1 MWVKKTRHQTLA
13 HYTSPNIN
21 RLVALKCCQLKTIVR
36 PTTVPLS
43 VHLCVQV
50 QHVGRNAARRSSPS
64 AAAKTCNQT
73 LAAPPLDSRPCIS
86 RFALGPGFV
95 SQSGDVS
102 LLVLCMPGVCYICG
116 QFVSA
121 VAGPQSAGRTT
132 FQKPT
137 TTLHRGHRAEC
148 WVPRQ
153 LCDTADNG
161 GQAWGRK
168 PPPLIWTDLMLSSI
182 SHARQLTFAPRT
194 PVCPSAAWLRGHVS
208 GKGAN
213 VGYQL
218 RWR

>member
-1 MWVKKTRHQTLA
+1 MIFFVIGYHLAADYYARDVSRNSDLINSVDYIVSQKTRHQTLA

-50 QHVGRNAARRSSPS
+50 QHVGRNAARRSGPS
-64 AAAKTCNQT
+64 AAAKTCNHT
-73 LAAPPLDSRPCIS
+73 LAAPPLDSRPCIKVYIWPYIYFACIS

-95 SQSGDVS
+95 SQSDDVS
-102 LLVLCMPGVCYICG
+102 LLLLCMPGVCYICG

-121 VAGPQSAGRTT
+121 VAQPQSAGRTT
-132 FQKPT
+132 FRNPT
-137 TTLHRGHRAEC
+137 TTLRRGHRAEC

-161 GQAWGRK
+161 GRA
-168 PPPLIWTDLMLSSI
+168 
-182 SHARQLTFAPRT
+182 
-194 PVCPSAAWLRGHVS
+194 
-208 GKGAN
+208 
-213 VGYQL
+213 
-218 RWR
+218 